1 MHLLFGHCA
10 DRWNV
15 VRLLSRNVSEM
26 CTFVVG
32 LRSVYIRRRLRVEKS
47 QKEHRRRRSRLS
59 SNIRRS
65 STCRLHS
72 VGRQCIEKRS
82 RLPKKKCLAREMAA
96 RLAWLLS
103 HVGRSRCAARE
114 GGGEWERPSASD
126 ARSWAR
132 GVPVRDAFADAVAA
146 PGRGSCCEGLARCKC
161 SFPTVQTA

>member
-1 MHLLFGHCA
+1 MSAKC
-10 DRWNV
+10 
-15 VRLLSRNVSEM
+15 VRSWSAYEA

-32 LRSVYIRRRLRVEKS
+32 FGWRKAT
-47 QKEHRRRRSRLS
+47 K
-59 SNIRRS
+59 NIGGADLGCQA
-65 STCRLHS
+65 TWQYRLHS

-82 RLPKKKCLAREMAA
+82 RLPKKKCLAREKAA

-126 ARSWAR
+126 ARWVAR
-132 GVPVRDAFADAVAA
+132 GVRVRDAFADAVAA
-146 PGRGSCCEGLARCKC
+146 PGRGSCCEGLAGCKC